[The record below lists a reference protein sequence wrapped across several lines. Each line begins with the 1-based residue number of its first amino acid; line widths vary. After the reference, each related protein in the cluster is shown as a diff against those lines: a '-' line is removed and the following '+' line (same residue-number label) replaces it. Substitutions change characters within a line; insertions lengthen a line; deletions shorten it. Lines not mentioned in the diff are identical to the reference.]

1 MTFGSFVFPD
11 LNLVLT
17 IGGAVLGTI
26 MTIVVPVMFYNK
38 AYSDEFSPGQHDAE
52 GAQDPE
58 QVGLLEAVVP
68 DGVLAGKDPELRM
81 PAPSTKSRRPDPR
94 RTIKL
99 LNYVVLTSGL
109 FVSSIGFVNGI

>member
-26 MTIVVPVMFYNK
+26 MTIVVPVMFYNR
-38 AYSDEFSPGQHDAE
+38 AYSDSFQPNDHDVD

-58 QVGLLEAVVP
+58 QVGLLGGADP
-68 DGVLAGKDPELRM
+68 DGVLAGKDPELRLS
-81 PAPSTKSRRPDPR
+81 APGAKSRRPDPR

-109 FVSSIGFVNGI
+109 FVSSVGFVNGI